1 MWIHLCQQ
9 PANHVSLCDF
19 VLKLKKAVVT
29 HCGLTLCQGFI
40 FPKADPPVNS
50 GTLFLIQEEEGF
62 LRRKV
67 FELYLCF

>member
-29 HCGLTLCQGFI
+29 HSGWTLCQRFI

-50 GTLFLIQEEEGF
+50 RNSVSDSRGRRVSEEEGF
-62 LRRKV
+62 
-67 FELYLCF
+67 